1 MSKLK
6 RLLLVALLVV
16 VVTTLSFGQTRLN
29 VGAKNFTE
37 QYIVSSM
44 ISQLL
49 RDAGFR
55 VTESFGMSSFVARS
69 ALETGQIDLYADYT
83 GTAWPTYLGHEK
95 MIRDPLA
102 LYEAVKAED
111 LENGIVWLDMADF
124 NNTYALAVRR
134 DFAAEHG
141 LQTLEDLAELTH
153 DDPDLLFGIVYE
165 FLERDDG
172 FWPMS
177 ETYEFSVEKRQV
189 KTMEIGLTY
198 EALDKKQIDI
208 AMVFST
214 DGKLEKYNLL
224 VLEDTKNFFPSYNL
238 AVTVRKE
245 VLESHPEIEEIL
257 RPISVY
263 LTEPI
268 MIRLNYLVDAGGYE
282 PDEVAEG
289 FLKGLGLID

>member
-1 MSKLK
+1 MK
-6 RLLLVALLVV
+6 RVFLITLVVLVATVM
-16 VVTTLSFGQTRLN
+16 SFGQTRLN

-37 QYIVSSM
+37 QYIISSM

-49 RDAGFR
+49 ENAGFR
-55 VTESFGMSSFVARS
+55 VTENFGMSSFVARS

-95 MIRDPLA
+95 MIRDPLE
-102 LYEAVKAED
+102 LYNAVKAED
-111 LENGIVWLDMADF
+111 LENGIVWLDMANF

-141 LQTLEDLAELTH
+141 LATLEDLAELTH
-153 DDPDLLFGIVYE
+153 ENPDLLFGVVYE

-172 FWPMS
+172 FWPMC
-177 ETYEFSVEKRQV
+177 ETYGFAVEKRQV

-198 EALDKKQIDI
+198 EALDKNQIDV

-245 VLESHPEIEEIL
+245 VLDNNPEIEEIL

-263 LTEPI
+263 LSEPI

>member
-1 MSKLK
+1 MK
-6 RLLLVALLVV
+6 RVFLITLVVLVATVM
-16 VVTTLSFGQTRLN
+16 SFGQTRLN

-49 RDAGFR
+49 ENAGFR
-55 VTESFGMSSFVARS
+55 VTENFGMSSFVARS

-95 MIRDPLA
+95 MIRDPLE
-102 LYEAVKAED
+102 LYNAVKAED
-111 LENGIVWLDMADF
+111 LENGIVWLDMANF

-141 LQTLEDLAELTH
+141 LATLEDLADLTH
-153 DDPDLLFGIVYE
+153 ENPDLLFGVVYE

-172 FWPMS
+172 FWPMC
-177 ETYEFSVEKRQV
+177 ETYGFAVEKRQV

-198 EALDKKQIDI
+198 EALDKNQIDV

-245 VLESHPEIEEIL
+245 VLDNNPEIEEIL

-263 LTEPI
+263 LSEPI

>member
-1 MSKLK
+1 MK
-6 RLLLVALLVV
+6 RVFLITLVVLVATVM
-16 VVTTLSFGQTRLN
+16 SFGQTRLN

-49 RDAGFR
+49 ESAGFR
-55 VTESFGMSSFVARS
+55 VTENFGMSSFVARS

-95 MIRDPLA
+95 MIRDPLE
-102 LYEAVKAED
+102 LYNAVKAED
-111 LENGIVWLDMADF
+111 LENGIVWLDMANF

-141 LQTLEDLAELTH
+141 LATLEDLAELTH
-153 DDPDLLFGIVYE
+153 ENPDLLFGVVYE

-172 FWPMS
+172 FWPMC
-177 ETYEFSVEKRQV
+177 ETYGFAVEKRQV

-198 EALDKKQIDI
+198 EALDKNQIDV

-245 VLESHPEIEEIL
+245 VLDNNPEIEEIL

-263 LTEPI
+263 LSEPI

>member
-1 MSKLK
+1 LK
-6 RLLLVALLVV
+6 RVFLITLVVLVATVM
-16 VVTTLSFGQTRLN
+16 SFGQTRLN

-49 RDAGFR
+49 ENAGFR
-55 VTESFGMSSFVARS
+55 VTENFGMSSFVARS

-95 MIRDPLA
+95 MIRDPLE
-102 LYEAVKAED
+102 LYNAVKAED
-111 LENGIVWLDMADF
+111 LENGIVWLDMANF

-141 LQTLEDLAELTH
+141 LATLEDLAELTH
-153 DDPDLLFGIVYE
+153 ENPDLLFGVVYE

-172 FWPMS
+172 FWPMC
-177 ETYEFSVEKRQV
+177 ETYGFAVEKRQV

-198 EALDKKQIDI
+198 EALDKNQIDV

-245 VLESHPEIEEIL
+245 VLDNNPEIEEIL

-263 LTEPI
+263 LSEPI

>member
-1 MSKLK
+1 MK
-6 RLLLVALLVV
+6 RVFLITLVVLVATVM
-16 VVTTLSFGQTRLN
+16 SFGQTRLN

-49 RDAGFR
+49 ENAGFR
-55 VTESFGMSSFVARS
+55 VTENFGMSSFVARS

-95 MIRDPLA
+95 MIRDPLE
-102 LYEAVKAED
+102 LYNAVKAED
-111 LENGIVWLDMADF
+111 LENGIVWLDMANF

-141 LQTLEDLAELTH
+141 LATLEDLAELTH
-153 DDPDLLFGIVYE
+153 ENPDLLFGVVYE

-172 FWPMS
+172 FWPMC
-177 ETYEFSVEKRQV
+177 ETYGFAVEKRQV

-198 EALDKKQIDI
+198 EALDKNQIDV

-245 VLESHPEIEEIL
+245 VLDNNPEIEEIL

-263 LTEPI
+263 LSEPI
-268 MIRLNYLVDAGGYE
+268 MIRLNYLV
-282 PDEVAEG
+282 
-289 FLKGLGLID
+289 